1 MQKKIIYLFIICT
14 LVIPISC
21 DDHFDIDPKTEI
33 LEKDLFSE
41 ESGYYNALYGVYLK
55 LNQQNL
61 YGKTLTYDILEDLAQ
76 SYSGTRYRISGYD
89 YSAFLIGQSGMT
101 AQDRFTSIWEA
112 MYNAIAECN
121 NLLENLE
128 ASPIEFPDGNREM
141 VKAEAM
147 AIRAFLHFDLLRMF
161 APSVI
166 SGPELSAIPYVDN
179 FTLQDFPRLTVN
191 QVLDKIIVD
200 LKAAESLLQVHDPIL
215 VDDPDAE
222 PTFVDLNNNSLIRFR
237 REARMNYYSVLGIL
251 SRVQLYAGN
260 KAEAFDYAK
269 KVIETDRFRLPTNV
283 SEYKDPFLTGVFG
296 LGISYNGLNGVYT
309 SDFISETRRDISFF
323 QLEKVYEADLIR
335 SNDILPWNFRQYG
348 FSEEEY
354 DLYAAYFSEGGSN
367 GARISRRTGKM
378 LIWEDLTEISDSLDF
393 VSDNPGDRDYRL
405 FENFYKSSD
414 GSGVRFL
421 KFPDLF
427 PDLLIIG
434 YLPLLKLS
442 ELYLIAAETAPDL
455 GEGLNYLNMQRESA
469 NVMPSLS
476 ADDIVSAERL
486 QEEIEKEYKKELLAE
501 GQLFYYFKRLNLDT
515 FTGTNGVTIREV
527 DDEIYVFPIPTDQGF

>member
-1 MQKKIIYLFIICT
+1 MQKQIIYIFIIFT

-21 DDHFDIDPKTEI
+21 EDHFDIDPKTEI
-33 LEKDLFSE
+33 LEEDLFSE
-41 ESGYYNALYGVYLK
+41 ESGYYNVLYGVYLK

-76 SYSGTRYRISGYD
+76 SYSGTRYRIRGYD
-89 YSAFLIGQSGMT
+89 YFEPLLGQSGMT
-101 AQDRFTSIWEA
+101 AHDRFTSIWET

-166 SGPELSAIPYVDN
+166 SDPESPAIPYVDN
-179 FTLQDFPRLTVN
+179 FSLQDFPRLTVN
-191 QVLDKIIVD
+191 QVLDKIIAD
-200 LKAAESLLQVHDPIL
+200 LKSAESLLQVHDPIFI
-215 VDDPDAE
+215 DDPDAK
-222 PTFVDLNNNSLIRFR
+222 PTLLDLHNSSLIRFN

-260 KAEAFDYAK
+260 KNEAFTYAK
-269 KVIETDRFRLPTNV
+269 KVIEADRFRLPTNAID
-283 SEYKDPFLTGVFG
+283 YRDPILTGVFAIS
-296 LGISYNGLNGVYT
+296 ISYNGLNGVYAK
-309 SDFISETRRDISFF
+309 DFITETRRDITYY
-323 QLEKVYEADLIR
+323 QLESVYEADLIR
-335 SNDILPWNFRQYG
+335 SKDILPWNYRNYG
-348 FSEEEY
+348 LSEEEY
-354 DLYAAYFSEGGSN
+354 QLYASFFSEN
-367 GARISRRTGKM
+367 GTNDARISRKTGKM
-378 LIWEDLTEISDSLDF
+378 LIWEDLLEINDTLDF

-405 FENFYKSSD
+405 FENFYKSTEN
-414 GSGVRFL
+414 SGVRFL
-421 KFPDLF
+421 KFPDLLHENV
-427 PDLLIIG
+427 PS

-442 ELYLIAAETAPDL
+442 ELYLIAAEAAPDL
-455 GEGLNYLNMQRESA
+455 NEGLNYLNMQRASA

-476 ADDIVSAERL
+476 ADDITSAELL
-486 QEEIEKEYKKELLAE
+486 QDEIEKEYKKELLAE

-515 FTGTNGVTIREV
+515 FKGTNGVTIREV
-527 DDEIYVFPIPTDQGF
+527 DDEIYVIPIPTDQGF

>member
-1 MQKKIIYLFIICT
+1 MQKQIIYILIIFT

-21 DDHFDIDPKTEI
+21 EDHFDIDPKTEI
-33 LEKDLFSE
+33 LEEDLFSE
-41 ESGYYNALYGVYLK
+41 ESGYYNVLYGVYLK

-89 YSAFLIGQSGMT
+89 YSAFLIGQSSLT
-101 AQDRFTSIWEA
+101 AHDRFTSIWEA

-166 SGPELSAIPYVDN
+166 SGPDSPAIPYVDN
-179 FTLQDFPRLTVN
+179 FTLQNFPRLTVN

-222 PTFVDLNNNSLIRFR
+222 PTLLDLNNNSLIRFN
-237 REARMNYYSVLGIL
+237 REARMNYFSVLGIL

-260 KAEAFDYAK
+260 KAEAFEYAK
-269 KVIETDRFRLPTNV
+269 KVIEADRFRLPTSA
-283 SEYKDPFLTGVFG
+283 SEYKDPILSGVFA
-296 LGISYNGLNGVYT
+296 LNISYNGLNAAYT
-309 SDFISETRRDISFF
+309 TDFITETRRDISFF

-335 SNDILPWNFRQYG
+335 GRDILQWNYSNYG
-348 FSEEEY
+348 LSEEEFK
-354 DLYAAYFSEGGSN
+354 LYAAYFSEDGSN
-367 GARISRRTGKM
+367 GARISRKTGKM
-378 LIWEDLTEISDSLDF
+378 LIWEDLLEINDTLDF
-393 VSDNPGDRDYRL
+393 VSDNPGDKDYRL
-405 FENFYKSSD
+405 FENFYKSTEN
-414 GSGVRFL
+414 SGVRFL
-421 KFPDLF
+421 KFPDL
-427 PDLLIIG
+427 LNEYLSS

-455 GEGLNYLNMQRESA
+455 NEGLNYLNMQRSSA
-469 NVMPSLS
+469 NVLPSLS
-476 ADDIVSAERL
+476 ADDIVSAELL
-486 QEEIEKEYKKELLAE
+486 QDEIEKEYKKELLAE